1 LTLPSGHPWID
12 LRHTIQHHTSLP
24 YLTYFDKPEQRD
36 SAVKLLSENM
46 QSKYIV
52 QSLGLTQYRC
62 GNGPKHPRFC
72 SACIQ
77 EDERTLGFPYFH
89 RKHQLPGVAVCW
101 KHDEILSHGCY
112 ICGAYPIPG
121 RGLSMP
127 GRCKCS
133 SELLPMPAFD
143 KLPANH
149 AVLKWLADES
159 AQLVNAVGTTAASS
173 RATLRQ
179 LVLNNGFCKGSL
191 LDYCRIATALE
202 QNTVPTPCNG
212 LASRPGQT
220 DVQTPGSVDCC
231 MTIGTTNGEVP
242 RFFSFCS

>member
-1 LTLPSGHPWID
+1 
-12 LRHTIQHHTSLP
+12 
-24 YLTYFDKPEQRD
+24 
-36 SAVKLLSENM
+36 M